1 MTRKTIPVEEAFAE
15 WRKDPEYVA
24 AYDALEEE
32 FALASALIRARG
44 EAHMTQEQV
53 AEAMGTTQGCRR
65 APGEWTRH
73 ALDAHAPAVRQG
85 DELPIED
92 HLRAGRT
99 GIGRLQRPVHDLY
112 LRFDAPCL
120 PMRTDISS
128 AGHAARWTHLA
139 FLQAQS
145 WIQTSPP
152 R

>member
-32 FALASALIRARG
+32 FALASALIRAGRSPHDSG
-44 EAHMTQEQV
+44 AGGGSDGHNP
-53 AEAMGTTQGCRR
+53 GCRR